1 MSNGSHHAYF
11 MTNWMSGSMMDLG
24 TAGGTNSEAYCI
36 NSNRMVVGYAMMS
49 GMGALDPKNCFI
61 RSRPYTSIR

>member
-1 MSNGSHHAYF
+1 
-11 MTNWMSGSMMDLG
+11 MMDLG

-49 GMGALDPKNCFI
+49 NGSTEPIMSTNAMWGA
-61 RSRPYTSIR
+61 RA